1 MIRKMSA
8 AFAFAVLASI
18 SAAAQE
24 ANPGSAQE
32 AKPSPIQEAKPAAVQ
47 DPKPADPATQAPVT
61 VIVADTAAPQEWEV
75 SVPVA
80 VKLEDGTQL
89 GRLSIKLVYSSKV
102 LKYASVKS
110 TETLKGAGFE
120 VAAGTPVVNET
131 TGELPLEF
139 KPTPGAT
146 SPKGIPSA
154 RIAIVVF
161 KVVKDAEEKTWPMTT
176 KDVQAWAFGAG
187 GAAVKTASGPPAKF
201 VVSPAGLPIFGCFF
215 YMH

>member
-1 MIRKMSA
+1 MIRMTSI
-8 AFAFAVLASI
+8 AFAFAMMASGY
-18 SAAAQE
+18 ADAGE
-24 ANPGSAQE
+24 ATR
-32 AKPSPIQEAKPAAVQ
+32 PSVQ
-47 DPKPADPATQAPVT
+47 DPKPAAAQEPKPTDPATQAPVT

-80 VKLEDGTQL
+80 VKLDDETRI
-89 GRLSIKLVYSSKV
+89 GRLTMKLVYSSKV
-102 LKYASVKS
+102 LKFASVKS

-120 VAAGTPVVNET
+120 VTAGTPVVNAE

-139 KPTPGAT
+139 KLTPGAT

-161 KVVKDAEEKTWPMTT
+161 KVVKDAEEKTWPMST
-176 KDVQAWAFGAG
+176 KDVQSWAFEG
-187 GAAVKTASGPPAKF
+187 GAPVKTASGPAAKF
-201 VVSPAGLPIFGCFF
+201 VVAPAGLPIFGCFF

>member
-1 MIRKMSA
+1 
-8 AFAFAVLASI
+8 
-18 SAAAQE
+18 
-24 ANPGSAQE
+24 
-32 AKPSPIQEAKPAAVQ
+32 
-47 DPKPADPATQAPVT
+47 VT

-80 VKLEDGTQL
+80 LKLADGTQV
-89 GRLSIKLVYSSKV
+89 GRLSMKLVYSSKV

-120 VAAGTPVVNET
+120 VSAGTPEVNET

-139 KPTPGAT
+139 KLTPGAT

-161 KVVKDAEEKTWPMTT
+161 KVVKDAEEKTWPMST

-187 GAAVKTASGPPAKF
+187 GAPVKTASGPPAKF
-201 VVSPAGLPIFGCFF
+201 VVAPAGLPIFGCFF

>member
-8 AFAFAVLASI
+8 AFAFALLATV

-24 ANPGSAQE
+24 ANPASAQE
-32 AKPSPIQEAKPAAVQ
+32 AKPSPVQEAKPAAAQ
-47 DPKPADPATQAPVT
+47 DPKPADTAAQAPVT

-89 GRLSIKLVYSSKV
+89 GRLSMKLVYSSKV

-120 VAAGTPVVNET
+120 VTAGTPVVN
-131 TGELPLEF
+131 GDHRR
-139 KPTPGAT
+139 A
-146 SPKGIPSA
+146 SA
-154 RIAIVVF
+154 G
-161 KVVKDAEEKTWPMTT
+161 
-176 KDVQAWAFGAG
+176 VQAHPRRDIAEGHPVGSYRHRCLQGREGRRGEDLANDDERRPG
-187 GAAVKTASGPPAKF
+187 VGVRRRAVRR
-201 VVSPAGLPIFGCFF
+201 
-215 YMH
+215 